1 MSHENAAALEK
12 DPVGGLLLRYSM
24 PAIAGMVVFSLYNIV
39 DSVFIGRW
47 VGPLALSGLA
57 VAFPVMNL
65 TFAFG
70 MLVGIGGASICSIRM
85 GRKDMDGAE
94 RALGNVVVLN
104 LVAGV
109 LFGLLCLAFIDP
121 VLLAFGASADT
132 LAYAGDFM
140 RVILLGLPCTYTMFN
155 LNHVMRASGYPRK
168 AMLSAVV
175 TVGFNIALAPLFI
188 YLLDWGMR
196 GAALATV
203 LSQGMGMLWV
213 LRHFWDRESTLHFR
227 PGIYR
232 LRADVIRGILSIGLS
247 PFLMNICACAVVA
260 LINIGLGQYGGDL
273 AVGAYG
279 VINRVLMVFVMVLM
293 GLTQGMQPIVGYNYG
308 AKRMGRVRLALRYGV
323 LAGVGIATF
332 GFLAAECFPRF
343 ISGLFTD
350 DAVTIDFAVTG
361 MRLSALVFP
370 LVGCQIVVINFF
382 QSIGRAKLSIFL
394 SLTRQL
400 LFLIPGLIFFP
411 RFWGLNG
418 IWISIPAADVL
429 AFITCMGVFV
439 MFRRE
444 IRPSGNGPSPAV
456 GQKEQGHEL

>member
-1 MSHENAAALEK
+1 MSHDNAAALERE
-12 DPVGGLLLRYSM
+12 PVGALLLRYSM

-70 MLVGIGGASICSIRM
+70 LLVGVGGASICSIRM
-85 GRKDMDGAE
+85 GRKDMEGAS

-104 LVAGV
+104 LIAGFA
-109 LFGLLCLAFIDP
+109 FGLLCLAFIDP
-121 VLLAFGASADT
+121 ILRAFGASEDT
-132 LAYAGDFM
+132 LDHAGAFM
-140 RVILLGLPCTYTMFN
+140 RVLLLGLPCTYTMFN

-188 YLLDWGMR
+188 YLLGWGMR
-196 GAALATV
+196 GAGLATV
-203 LSQGMGMLWV
+203 LSQAMGMLWV
-213 LRHFWDRESTLHFR
+213 LRHFRDTRSALHFR
-227 PGIYR
+227 PGIYT
-232 LRADVIRGILSIGLS
+232 LRPDVVRGILSIGLS
-247 PFLMNICACAVVA
+247 PFLMNVCACAVVA
-260 LINIGLGQYGGDL
+260 LINIGLGRHGGDL

-279 VINRVLMVFVMVLM
+279 IINRVLMVFVMILM

-308 AKRMGRVRLALRYGV
+308 AKRMGRVRRALKYGV
-323 LAGVGIATF
+323 LAGVGIASF
-332 GFLAAECFPRF
+332 GFLASECVPRL
-343 ISGLFTD
+343 IVSLFTD
-350 DAVTIDFAVTG
+350 DAVTIGFAVTG

-400 LFLIPGLIFFP
+400 LFLIPGLLLFP
-411 RFWGLNG
+411 QFWGLNG
-418 IWISIPAADVL
+418 IWISIPVADAL
-429 AFITCMGVFV
+429 AFITCMGVFA
-439 MFRRE
+439 MFR
-444 IRPSGNGPSPAV
+444 
-456 GQKEQGHEL
+456 KEMRCPQHQHP

>member
-12 DPVGGLLLRYSM
+12 EPVGGLLLRYSM

-85 GRKDMDGAE
+85 GRKDMDGAA

-104 LVAGV
+104 LVASL

-121 VLLAFGASADT
+121 ILLAFGASADT
-132 LAYAGDFM
+132 LAHAGDFM
-140 RVILLGLPCTYTMFN
+140 RVILLGLPFTYTMFN

-188 YLLDWGMR
+188 YLLGWGMR

-213 LRHFWDRESTLHFR
+213 LRHFRDRESALHFQ
-227 PGIYR
+227 PGIYCGR
-232 LRADVIRGILSIGLS
+232 MCS
-247 PFLMNICACAVVA
+247 
-260 LINIGLGQYGGDL
+260 
-273 AVGAYG
+273 GA
-279 VINRVLMVFVMVLM
+279 F
-293 GLTQGMQPIVGYNYG
+293 
-308 AKRMGRVRLALRYGV
+308 
-323 LAGVGIATF
+323 
-332 GFLAAECFPRF
+332 
-343 ISGLFTD
+343 S
-350 DAVTIDFAVTG
+350 
-361 MRLSALVFP
+361 
-370 LVGCQIVVINFF
+370 
-382 QSIGRAKLSIFL
+382 
-394 SLTRQL
+394 
-400 LFLIPGLIFFP
+400 
-411 RFWGLNG
+411 
-418 IWISIPAADVL
+418 
-429 AFITCMGVFV
+429 
-439 MFRRE
+439 
-444 IRPSGNGPSPAV
+444 PSGFRPFS
-456 GQKEQGHEL
+456 

>member
-1 MSHENAAALEK
+1 MSYENAAALEK
-12 DPVGGLLLRYSM
+12 EPVGALLIRYSM

-70 MLVGIGGASICSIRM
+70 LLVGIGGASICSIRM
-85 GRKDMDGAE
+85 GRKDMEGAS

-104 LVAGV
+104 LIAGFA
-109 LFGLLCLAFIDP
+109 FGLLCLAFIDP
-121 VLLAFGASADT
+121 ILLAFGASEET
-132 LAYAGDFM
+132 LDHAGDFM
-140 RVILLGLPCTYTMFN
+140 RVLLLGLPCTYTMFN

-188 YLLDWGMR
+188 YLLGWGMR
-196 GAALATV
+196 GAGLATV
-203 LSQGMGMLWV
+203 LSQAMGMLWV
-213 LRHFWDRESTLHFR
+213 LRHFRDTRSTLHFQ
-227 PGIYR
+227 PGIYT
-232 LRADVIRGILSIGLS
+232 LRRDVVRGILSIGLS
-247 PFLMNICACAVVA
+247 PFLMNLCACAVVA
-260 LINIGLGQYGGDL
+260 LINIGLGRHGGDL

-279 VINRVLMVFVMVLM
+279 IINRVLMVFVMILM

-308 AKRMGRVRLALRYGV
+308 AKRMDRVRRTLKYGV
-323 LAGVGIATF
+323 LAGVGIASL
-332 GFLAAECFPRF
+332 GFLASECAPRF
-343 ISGLFTD
+343 IAAIFTD

-400 LFLIPGLIFFP
+400 LFLIPGLILFP
-411 RFWGLNG
+411 HFWGLNG
-418 IWISIPAADVL
+418 IWISIPVADVL
-429 AFITCMGVFV
+429 AFITCMGVFA
-439 MFRRE
+439 MFRKEMGRQ
-444 IRPSGNGPSPAV
+444 RHDPS
-456 GQKEQGHEL
+456 